1 METLKEKISYI
12 TTPITI
18 CMKDFSHMEQY
29 EIVRLLFAHTRKDV
43 SICTH
48 DSTSPYMNEILQGL
62 PIKFTQCYL
71 ELPVL
76 QTFDLQVDR
85 LHHE

>member
-1 METLKEKISYI
+1 METLKEKISY
-12 TTPITI
+12 TNTPITI
-18 CMKDFSHMEQY
+18 CMKEFTHMEQY
-29 EIVRLLFAHTRKDV
+29 EIVRLLLAHTRKDV

-48 DSTSPYMNEILQGL
+48 DSTSPYINEILQEL

-76 QTFDLQVDR
+76 QMFDLPSDPLR
-85 LHHE
+85 HE